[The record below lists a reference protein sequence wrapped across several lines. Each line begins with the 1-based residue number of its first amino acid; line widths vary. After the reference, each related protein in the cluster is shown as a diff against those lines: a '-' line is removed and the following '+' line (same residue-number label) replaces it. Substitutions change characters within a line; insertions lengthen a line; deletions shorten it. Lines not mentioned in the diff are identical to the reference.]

1 MYQKSSRQ
9 KNRGTRPFSS
19 TKHLSRRH
27 EFCHPRLSC
36 LTLAIVG
43 AIASFSVHAQESAS
57 TSATAQES
65 KYLDEVVVTASRSE
79 NSIASIPGSVQ
90 VIKAQEID
98 QQTGA
103 GSKVADLLG
112 SLIPG
117 LTPSSGTMTNYGQ
130 TLRGRNAL
138 ILIDGVPQN
147 ASRDTFRQLNSISPE
162 SIERVEVIS
171 GASSLYGAGATGGI
185 INLITKRNQGQKLA
199 FQSRVGLTAGR
210 KLNTEG
216 FAYEL
221 FQSAT
226 GKSDQFDWYLSANW
240 IKRGAQYDAKGERIP
255 QDTSQGSEMDTSTH
269 DLVARLGYQISKE
282 RRLTLGLQRFVNE
295 QDTDYGYQDIAGEA
309 KAVKGLHLDEQP
321 RTVNHAVNLNYNDKS
336 IQGHELQLESYWR
349 KQEARFYPDRPR
361 RRAGLTATTSDVEVM
376 GLRAAVNTALP
387 VMDGIDTILTW
398 GLDLEHE
405 DLRQDGKQYTREGLR
420 YTPTG
425 RVLELGPDIQ
435 TDTMALFIQSSWY
448 MGPWTLRGGLRQ
460 QWMRSDIKDSISY
473 GDIQLTGTGNVLPG
487 AKLKYNA
494 TLFNIGA
501 VRSLNDEQEVFLNFS
516 QGFTLPDL
524 QRFLRDALSTFDVRT
539 LNSQALKVNSIELG
553 WRGNWEQLQANATL
567 FHNTSSVT
575 QYYDAKDRVLRLKN
589 QKERVRGFET
599 GLTYAL
605 GGAWRIGGSYAYTQ
619 GETQEEGRWIDLP
632 ATRIAPQKLTA
643 FIDYRQGDYDI
654 RLQTVNLRDYTAAER
669 DQNGRAIQGYTLVD
683 LLGSVKLPKGRL
695 DVGIYNLT
703 NRDYHSVF
711 MQANANAPWPKAQ
724 GRTVSLK
731 YAIDW

>member
-1 MYQKSSRQ
+1 MSKRS
-9 KNRGTRPFSS
+9 GV
-19 TKHLSRRH
+19 
-27 EFCHPRLSC
+27 CHPTRSSLSVAVIGV
-36 LTLAIVG
+36 L
-43 AIASFSVHAQESAS
+43 ASFPIHGQESAS
-57 TSATAQES
+57 TAMASHDTRRLE
-65 KYLDEVVVTASRSE
+65 EVVVTASRVES
-79 NSIASIPGSVQ
+79 SIASIPGSVQ
-90 VIKAQEID
+90 VIKGQEID

-103 GSKVADLLG
+103 GTKVTDLLG
-112 SLIPG
+112 TLVPG

-171 GASSLYGAGATGGI
+171 GASSLYGAGATGGM
-185 INLITKRNQGQKLA
+185 INLITKRNQGQNLALQSKLG
-199 FQSRVGLTAGR
+199 VTAGK
-210 KLNTEG
+210 KLNAEG
-216 FAYEL
+216 LAYEL

-226 GKSDQFDWYLSANW
+226 GKKDQFDWYLSGNW
-240 IKRGAQYDAKGERIP
+240 VKRGAQYDANGNRIP
-255 QDTSQGSEMDTSTH
+255 QDTSQGSEMDTSSH
-269 DLVARLGYQISKE
+269 DLVARLGYRFSKD
-282 RRLTLGLQRFVNE
+282 RKLTLGLQRFVNE
-295 QDTDYGYQDIAGEA
+295 QDTEYGYQDVGGEA
-309 KAVKGLHLDEQP
+309 RAVEGLQLDEQP
-321 RTVNHAVNLNYNDKS
+321 RTANHAVNLNYSDKGF
-336 IQGHELQLESYWR
+336 QGHELQVESYWR

-376 GLRAAVNTALP
+376 GLRAAVNTVLP
-387 VMDGIDTILTW
+387 IVEGVDSILTW
-398 GLDLEHE
+398 GLDFEHE
-405 DLRQDGKQYTREGLR
+405 DLKQDGKQYTRQGLV

-425 RVLELGPDIQ
+425 RILELGPDIQ
-435 TDTMALFIQSSWY
+435 TNTMALFAQSSWY
-448 MGPWTLRGGLRQ
+448 MGPWTLRGGVRQ
-460 QWMRSDIKDSISY
+460 QWMKSNVKDSISY
-473 GDIQLTGTGNVLPG
+473 GDIQLTGAGNVLPG
-487 AKLKYNA
+487 AKLKYDA

-501 VRSLNDEQEVFLNFS
+501 VRSLGDAQEVFLNFS

-539 LNSQALKVNSIELG
+539 LSSQALKVNSIELG
-553 WRGNWEQLQANATL
+553 WRGNWERLQGNATL

-599 GLTYAL
+599 GLAYAL
-605 GGAWRIGGSYAYTQ
+605 GGAWRIGGSYAYTR
-619 GETQEEGRWIDLP
+619 GETQEEGRWINLP

-643 FIDYRQGDYDI
+643 FVDYRQGGYDI

-683 LLGSVKLPKGRL
+683 LLGSIKLPKGRL
-695 DVGIYNLT
+695 DVGVYNLT